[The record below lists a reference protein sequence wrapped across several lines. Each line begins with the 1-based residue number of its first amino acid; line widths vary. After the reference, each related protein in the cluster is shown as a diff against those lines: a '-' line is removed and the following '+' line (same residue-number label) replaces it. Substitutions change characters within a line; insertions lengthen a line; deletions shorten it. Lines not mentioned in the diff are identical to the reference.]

1 MWSRSNNEFR
11 NYFATWENRDWKSCQ
26 KFPTSMQRKW
36 HRTSHCYWLTKQK
49 PCWRLTEVRGTLII
63 NTLTPISEETEQ
75 LLKDFE
81 NDLKLS
87 DSNPI
92 SLCPQVTVNGDD
104 LVNLITNLDVKVN
117 HMIYF
122 FHSGSREL
130 ECQMKNSRE
139 FIGIPSSFEIPSL
152 ETQIVLSFVTA

>member
-1 MWSRSNNEFR
+1 MWSRSSNEFR

-26 KFPTSMQRKW
+26 KSPTSMQRKW
-36 HRTSHCYWLTKQK
+36 HRTNHCYWLTKQK
-49 PCWRLTEVRGTLII
+49 PCWRLTEVRGTLAI
-63 NTLTPISEETEQ
+63 NTLTLISEETEQ

-104 LVNLITNLDVKVN
+104 LVNMITNLDVKVN
-117 HMIYF
+117 HMIQFTVVYNCD
-122 FHSGSREL
+122 SDWIDS
-130 ECQMKNSRE
+130 S
-139 FIGIPSSFEIPSL
+139 PSSDCNRSGEATIPFHL
-152 ETQIVLSFVTA
+152 F

>member
-1 MWSRSNNEFR
+1 M
-11 NYFATWENRDWKSCQ
+11 
-26 KFPTSMQRKW
+26 
-36 HRTSHCYWLTKQK
+36 
-49 PCWRLTEVRGTLII
+49 
-63 NTLTPISEETEQ
+63 TPISEETEQ